1 MDFKR
6 QLQRIPVKR
15 KRSPSRPPVLSVEPC
30 RSTFI
35 TLLAQ
40 PNCYAP
46 VSDLLFGYLDAPE
59 IIALSRV
66 CKALSKLY
74 VNCIP
79 THWNVDKRLASF
91 VEKPKTLRALLKK
104 LDALIVGSLPL
115 QLFSRL
121 HWKDSS
127 LDILVTCLDEGNSFE
142 LNALG
147 DYLRLEGYQ
156 KDEKD
161 VCFDDGDY
169 YQTAEVWTHQT
180 GCRKRTVKLLSAANL
195 PLWYCMDSVFF
206 STMGTCFISGD
217 AAYHLFPKYTF
228 IDGKVQFTDE
238 LAYAV
243 EDIISRYC
251 QRGLDF
257 AANAPHDT
265 EEVTCKDVRRD
276 LEGTRRIGDAKTWK
290 ISLDCTDE
298 PEHNDNKRSN
308 GRKDTAP
315 YLETCTFRVTVKDKT
330 LDPNLLPA
338 WIPLYS
344 VRTSFSLT
352 CTVFRCCMLQHYYI
366 FDSPDECNTKEKGFV
381 HYLRCQLQKLA
392 RPQLKHHLQQGT
404 FVPCEEPYRAGGYNC
419 SESGSQ
425 DECETLAQCYA
436 QIFQPPEGWQFADD
450 QVAEIYGDWRRLE
463 KARIDGA

>member
-1 MDFKR
+1 MDFKQ

-15 KRSPSRPPVLSVEPC
+15 KRSPSRPPVSSVEPC

-40 PNCYAP
+40 PNCYAL

-142 LNALG
+142 LIALG

-169 YQTAEVWTHQT
+169 YQTVTNH
-180 GCRKRTVKLLSAANL
+180 R
-195 PLWYCMDSVFF
+195 SV
-206 STMGTCFISGD
+206 
-217 AAYHLFPKYTF
+217 
-228 IDGKVQFTDE
+228 
-238 LAYAV
+238 
-243 EDIISRYC
+243 
-251 QRGLDF
+251 
-257 AANAPHDT
+257 N
-265 EEVTCKDVRRD
+265 
-276 LEGTRRIGDAKTWK
+276 
-290 ISLDCTDE
+290 
-298 PEHNDNKRSN
+298 
-308 GRKDTAP
+308 
-315 YLETCTFRVTVKDKT
+315 
-330 LDPNLLPA
+330 
-338 WIPLYS
+338 
-344 VRTSFSLT
+344 
-352 CTVFRCCMLQHYYI
+352 
-366 FDSPDECNTKEKGFV
+366 
-381 HYLRCQLQKLA
+381 
-392 RPQLKHHLQQGT
+392 
-404 FVPCEEPYRAGGYNC
+404 
-419 SESGSQ
+419 
-425 DECETLAQCYA
+425 
-436 QIFQPPEGWQFADD
+436 
-450 QVAEIYGDWRRLE
+450 
-463 KARIDGA
+463 

>member
-1 MDFKR
+1 MMDFKQ

-30 RSTFI
+30 RSTSI

-59 IIALSRV
+59 IIALSR
-66 CKALSKLY
+66 
-74 VNCIP
+74 
-79 THWNVDKRLASF
+79 
-91 VEKPKTLRALLKK
+91 

-121 HWKDSS
+121 HWEDSS
-127 LDILVTCLDEGNSFE
+127 LDILVTDQGNPFE
-142 LNALG
+142 LNTLG

-161 VCFDDGDY
+161 VCFDGDDY
-169 YQTAEVWTHQT
+169 YQTAEVWTHQASN
-180 GCRKRTVKLLSAANL
+180 RKRTVKLLSAANL

-228 IDGKVQFTDE
+228 IDGKLQFTDE

-243 EDIISRYC
+243 EDIVSRYC
-251 QRGLDF
+251 QRGLSL
-257 AANAPHDT
+257 AARAPHDT
-265 EEVTCKDVRRD
+265 EEVTCKDVCRD
-276 LEGTRRIGDAKTWK
+276 LEGPRRIGDAKTWK

-308 GRKDTAP
+308 GKKDTAP
-315 YLETCTFRVTVKDKT
+315 YLESLHFQGHSQRHKSRPK
-330 LDPNLLPA
+330 
-338 WIPLYS
+338 S
-344 VRTSFSLT
+344 STSM
-352 CTVFRCCMLQHYYI
+352 VFRCCMLQHYYI
-366 FDSPDECNTKEKGFV
+366 FDSPHEYYTKEKGFV
-381 HYLRCQLQKLA
+381 HYL
-392 RPQLKHHLQQGT
+392 
-404 FVPCEEPYRAGGYNC
+404 
-419 SESGSQ
+419 
-425 DECETLAQCYA
+425 
-436 QIFQPPEGWQFADD
+436 
-450 QVAEIYGDWRRLE
+450 
-463 KARIDGA
+463 

>member
-1 MDFKR
+1 MDFKQ
-6 QLQRIPVKR
+6 QLQRTPVKR
-15 KRSPSRPPVLSVEPC
+15 KRSPSRSPVPSVEPC

-40 PNCYAP
+40 SNRHAP
-46 VSDLLFGYLDAPE
+46 VSDLLFSYLEAPE

-79 THWNVDKRLASF
+79 THWNVDKRLAAF
-91 VEKPKTLRALLKK
+91 VENPKDLRALLKK
-104 LDALIVGSLPL
+104 FDALIVGSLPL

-127 LDILVTCLDEGNSFE
+127 LDILVTDQGNPFE
-142 LNALG
+142 LNALN
-147 DYLRLEGYQ
+147 DYLRLEGYE

-161 VCFDDGDY
+161 
-169 YQTAEVWTHQT
+169 AEVWTHQT
-180 GCRKRTVKLLSAANL
+180 GYDKRTVKLISAANL
-195 PLWYCMDSVFF
+195 PRWYCMDSVFF

-228 IDGKVQFTDE
+228 TDGKVQFTDE

-243 EDIISRYC
+243 EDIVSRYC
-251 QRGLDF
+251 QRGLDL

-265 EEVTCKDVRRD
+265 EEVTSKDVRRD

-290 ISLDCTDE
+290 ILLDCTDE
-298 PEHNDNKRSN
+298 PERNDNKHSKV
-308 GRKDTAP
+308 RKDTAP
-315 YLETCTFRVTVKDKT
+315 YLKTCTFRVTTKDKIVD
-330 LDPNLLPA
+330 LNLLPA
-338 WIPLYS
+338 WVPLYS

-366 FDSPDECNTKEKGFV
+366 FDSPHECDITEKGFV
-381 HYLRCQLQKLA
+381 HYLRSQLQKLA

-419 SESGSQ
+419 SESGIQ
-425 DECETLAQCYA
+425 DQCETLAQCYA
-436 QIFQPPEGWQFADD
+436 QIFQPPEWWQFADD
-450 QVAEIYGDWRRLE
+450 QVAEIYEDWRRLE

>member
-1 MDFKR
+1 MDFKQ
-6 QLQRIPVKR
+6 QLQRTPVKR
-15 KRSPSRPPVLSVEPC
+15 KRSPSRSPVPSVEPC

-40 PNCYAP
+40 PNRYAS
-46 VSDLLFGYLDAPE
+46 VSDILFGYLDAPE

-74 VNCIP
+74 VDCIP

-121 HWKDSS
+121 HWEDSS
-127 LDILVTCLDEGNSFE
+127 LDILVTDQGNPFE

-147 DYLRLEGYQ
+147 DYLRLERYQ

-161 VCFDDGDY
+161 VCFDGDDY
-169 YQTAEVWTHQT
+169 YQTAEVWTHQASN
-180 GCRKRTVKLLSAANL
+180 RKRTVKLLSAANL

-243 EDIISRYC
+243 EDIVSRYC

-330 LDPNLLPA
+330 LDPNLLPV
-338 WIPLYS
+338 WVPLYS

-381 HYLRCQLQKLA
+381 HYLRSQLQKLA

-436 QIFQPPEGWQFADD
+436 QIFQPPEGWKFADD
-450 QVAEIYGDWRRLE
+450 QIAEIYQDWRRLE
-463 KARIDGA
+463 KARVEGA